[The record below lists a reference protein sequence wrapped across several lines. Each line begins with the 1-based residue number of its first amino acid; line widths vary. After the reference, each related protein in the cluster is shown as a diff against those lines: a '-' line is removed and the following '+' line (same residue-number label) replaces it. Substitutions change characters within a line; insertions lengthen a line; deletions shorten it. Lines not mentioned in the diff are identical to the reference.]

1 MPAKY
6 LTPAV
11 RMGILALLAIAVAL
25 SVAAPLRTLVRQ
37 SDENSQLAAEVS
49 DRQSHIAALESELSK
64 WKDPAFV
71 EQQVR
76 DRLHYA
82 KPGEV
87 GYTVLGAP
95 ADSGTDH
102 AGQLPAEEAG
112 GSWYE
117 RLWRSVD
124 RSQN

>member
-1 MPAKY
+1 MPSKF

-11 RMGILALLAIAVAL
+11 RMGILALVAIAVAL

-37 SDENSQLAAEVS
+37 SDENAQLASEVA
-49 DRQSHIAALESELSK
+49 DRENHIAELEAELNK

-95 ADSGTDH
+95 TADSTDH
-102 AGQLPAEEAG
+102 LGQLPAEESG

-117 RLWRSVD
+117 RLWRSVE
-124 RSQN
+124 RSQG

>member
-1 MPAKY
+1 MPSKF

-11 RMGILALLAIAVAL
+11 RMGILALVAIAVAL

-37 SDENSQLAAEVS
+37 SDENAQLASEVA
-49 DRQSHIAALESELSK
+49 DREDHIAELEAELNK

-76 DRLHYA
+76 ERLHYA

-95 ADSGTDH
+95 TEDRTDH
-102 AGQLPAEEAG
+102 LGQLPAEESG

-117 RLWRSVD
+117 RLWRSVE
-124 RSQN
+124 RSQG